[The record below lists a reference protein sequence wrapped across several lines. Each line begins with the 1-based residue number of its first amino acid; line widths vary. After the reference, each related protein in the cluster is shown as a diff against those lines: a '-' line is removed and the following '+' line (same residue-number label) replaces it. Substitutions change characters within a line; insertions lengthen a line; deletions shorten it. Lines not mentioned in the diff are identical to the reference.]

1 MDSGGQMLNDEN
13 AELIEQV
20 LDGSTNAFDKL
31 MINHQE
37 MVFRIGLQFGK
48 NRENAMDIT
57 QNVFLK
63 VYENLKSFQGR
74 SSFKT
79 WLMRIAY
86 NEGTNWIRKNKNELD
101 NEAFDE
107 EVNMVQNSPS
117 QEDEV
122 LAQENRSILL
132 RSLLSLNTRYRLA
145 VVLRYFEDKPLREIA
160 HILNCSEGVVKNM
173 LYRSIQK
180 MKELL
185 PEQRMG
191 GLV

>member
-1 MDSGGQMLNDEN
+1 MLNDEN